1 MGDADP
7 NAGGNHGRNVNQPM
21 GSDFWTSTGKH
32 CWDKAMKEYGHA
44 FYQIGLEDLEG
55 DNSLLI
61 LTLYV
66 ENVTTSPPTQKRG
79 HGPYAAATVAKTM
92 EHFINRICEK
102 LFAPGQR
109 EQKKNELFPSAEVK
123 ALKKRCEDNTS
134 QVLMQGKIRNSAF
147 KTIFPIPREHNERT
161 KIFEPHNI
169 PEEVRRQG
177 GHKVVD
183 LLHIAE
189 FLFKRERFTDLCQIL
204 FTHNG
209 IGRGGKYDSI
219 FLDHYYGVLFAMW
232 FQRKVL

>member
-7 NAGGNHGRNVNQPM
+7 NAGGNHGHNVNQPM

-44 FYQIGLEDLEG
+44 FDQIGLEDLEG

-123 ALKKRCEDNTS
+123 VLKKRD
-134 QVLMQGKIRNSAF
+134 V
-147 KTIFPIPREHNERT
+147 KTILAGFSCREKTGIVPSRLSFLSHGNIMNEQGYSNPT
-161 KIFEPHNI
+161 TYQ
-169 PEEVRRQG
+169 RRSEG
-177 GHKVVD
+177 RVVT
-183 LLHIAE
+183 
-189 FLFKRERFTDLCQIL
+189 R
-204 FTHNG
+204 
-209 IGRGGKYDSI
+209 
-219 FLDHYYGVLFAMW
+219 W
-232 FQRKVL
+232 

>member
-32 CWDKAMKEYGHA
+32 CWDKAMKEYVHA
-44 FYQIGLEDLEG
+44 FDQIGVEDLEG

-79 HGPYAAATVAKTM
+79 HGPNAAAAIAKTM
-92 EHFINRICEK
+92 EHFIDRICEK

-109 EQKKNELFPSAEVK
+109 EQKKIELFPSSEVK
-123 ALKKRCEDNTS
+123 ALKKRCEYNTS
-134 QVLMQGKIRNSAF
+134 RVLMQGKTGIVPSRLSFLSHGN
-147 KTIFPIPREHNERT
+147 IMNEQR
-161 KIFEPHNI
+161 IFEPHNI

-177 GHKVVD
+177 GHQVVD

-189 FLFKRERFTDLCQIL
+189 FLF
-204 FTHNG
+204 
-209 IGRGGKYDSI
+209 
-219 FLDHYYGVLFAMW
+219 
-232 FQRKVL
+232 